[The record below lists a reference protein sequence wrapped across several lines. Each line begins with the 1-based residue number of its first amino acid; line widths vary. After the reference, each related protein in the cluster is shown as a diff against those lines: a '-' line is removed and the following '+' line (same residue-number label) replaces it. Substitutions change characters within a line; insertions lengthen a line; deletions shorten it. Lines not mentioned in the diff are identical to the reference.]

1 MEKIK
6 EALLWIITFNLLLFV
21 DRGLTIYALKNGF
34 VEENK
39 NFIVFEVMLYVLFSV
54 VVLFDFWRYEKYKQ
68 VVLYSWIVIY
78 SCLILILFAKVIY
91 NV

>member
-6 EALLWIITFNLLLFV
+6 EALLWIIAFNLLLFV

-39 NFIVFEVMLYVLFSV
+39 NLIVFEVLLYILFSV
-54 VVLFDFWRYEKYKQ
+54 IVLFDFGKYEKYKQ
-68 VVLYSWIVIY
+68 VMLYSWIIIY
-78 SCLILILFAKVIY
+78 SCLILILFSKIIY